1 MWQAILIARPFK
13 GVFSESFRRYIYLRF
28 AQSRIKKR
36 SGEIWLSLLAEND
49 ALLKEVQQKVLKKT
63 KKIGLRKKVCSFEWY
78 LVLNQKYTKSF
89 GGKNL
94 ALCNRFVPSK
104 FEAYVWFLTRLCSK
118 VQIFF
123 FLATLHSQKRVKE
136 IHIPISFQAPFKSAM
151 LF

>member
-1 MWQAILIARPFK
+1 
-13 GVFSESFRRYIYLRF
+13 
-28 AQSRIKKR
+28 
-36 SGEIWLSLLAEND
+36 LAEND

-104 FEAYVWFLTRLCSK
+104 FEAYV
-118 VQIFF
+118 
-123 FLATLHSQKRVKE
+123 
-136 IHIPISFQAPFKSAM
+136 
-151 LF
+151 